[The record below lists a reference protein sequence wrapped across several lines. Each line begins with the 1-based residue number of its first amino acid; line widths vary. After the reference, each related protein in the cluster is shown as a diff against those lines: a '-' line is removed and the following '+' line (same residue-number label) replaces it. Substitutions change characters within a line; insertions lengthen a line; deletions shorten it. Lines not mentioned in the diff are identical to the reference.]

1 MKTQDAGFY
10 TCTAQNDEVK
20 MDIRTVLVVTG
31 VVPYFAQ
38 APNSFMALPTLLEAY
53 LNFNITISFKPERSD
68 GRDMPFIVSCFLFF
82 LSI

>member
-1 MKTQDAGFY
+1 MDVKAQDAGFY
-10 TCTAQNDEVK
+10 TCSAQNDEVK

-53 LNFNITISFKPERSD
+53 LNFNISISFKPERSD
-68 GRDMPFIVSCFLFF
+68 GTFVLLISVKLACN
-82 LSI
+82 